1 MKLMLCLVFCLG
13 AALARVDDWSWNDN
27 VERFRNRYEDSID
40 NVCRVSGR
48 KVNTFNKV
56 DVSVPLT
63 TEFVV
68 LSKDCSSNPSFVVLI
83 RKLSQ
88 STDRKELKIK
98 TRTHKVVI
106 TPLSQSGEQLRITV
120 NDRPI
125 KIHEDIELK
134 ENGYPVIRIVKEG
147 SQIKVELLTKG
158 INVIFNGY
166 TCKVHLPQ
174 VSRSN
179 LCGLCGQTDS
189 QYLRRDFTN
198 SLNFNDFFG
207 LDEQEREYPVD
218 RDCEDDDYTCS
229 NKRQWWN
236 LFDDRTCQK
245 NRRQCGYD
253 KPEWTIDE
261 DDNEYNRYENEYNPF
276 ESKHENEYNTFESKY
291 NTYEQPEWTHEQSD
305 EYETEFDRL
314 TSGKRIVLKHK
325 LVDLEDKICVSLKR
339 IPQCQ
344 VNTHPINK
352 IQKRV
357 PFHCVSRNDRRV
369 AKFENRILSGQ
380 RIPEIEHLT
389 PTMTRTVIVPTKC
402 VKSFY

>member
-1 MKLMLCLVFCLG
+1 MKLMLCLLFCLG

-106 TPLSQSGEQLRITV
+106 TPLSQSGEQLKITV

-125 KIHEDIELK
+125 RIQEDIELK

-158 INVIFNGY
+158 VNVIFNGY
-166 TCKVHLPQ
+166 TCKVQLPQ

-189 QYLRRDFTN
+189 QYLRRDFTS

-218 RDCEDDDYTCS
+218 RDFEDDDYTCS

-236 LFDDRTCQK
+236 LFDD
-245 NRRQCGYD
+245 
-253 KPEWTIDE
+253 
-261 DDNEYNRYENEYNPF
+261 NEYNRYENEYNLF
-276 ESKHENEYNTFESKY
+276 ESKYENEY
-291 NTYEQPEWTHEQSD
+291 NTYEQPEWIHEQSD

-344 VNTHPINK
+344 VNARPINK

-380 RIPEIEHLT
+380 RIPEIERLT
-389 PTMTRTVIVPTKC
+389 PTLTRTVIVPTKC
-402 VKSFY
+402 IKSFY